1 VLLSGVGGDEL
12 FAGYRKHVAYQLAQH
27 YRMLPSPL
35 RRGVI
40 EPFVE
45 SLPTSRNRL
54 RDTVR
59 FAKKMARSA
68 SLPPRES
75 FLMNCIY
82 LDGFQKALLYSP
94 EIREGLNDSDPLR
107 YHHAH
112 FEKVRDADF
121 VDQML
126 YSDIKTFMVSLNLN
140 YADKMSMAS
149 SVEVRVP
156 FLDWQFAEW
165 VFANVPP
172 GLRLHGR
179 IYPST
184 KYILRHAFADL
195 LGEEVLRQPKAGFGA
210 PLDEWLR
217 EDLRE
222 MVDDLLSEE
231 SVRQSGYFDPKAVS
245 EMVWEYRNNKYS
257 WSMQI
262 WQLLTFELWMQ
273 VFLRHKAP
281 PVVERLPV
289 TA

>member
-1 VLLSGVGGDEL
+1 
-12 FAGYRKHVAYQLAQH
+12 
-27 YRMLPSPL
+27 M
-35 RRGVI
+35 
-40 EPFVE
+40 
-45 SLPTSRNRL
+45 
-54 RDTVR
+54 
-59 FAKKMARSA
+59 
-68 SLPPRES
+68 
-75 FLMNCIY
+75 Y
-82 LDGFQKALLYSP
+82 LDGFQKARLYSP
-94 EIREGLNDSDPLR
+94 EIREELDGSDPLR

-217 EDLRE
+217 EDLHE

-231 SVRQSGYFDPKAVS
+231 KVRSNGYFDPKAVS
-245 EMVWEYRNNKYS
+245 EMVREHREGKSN

-262 WQLLTFELWMQ
+262 WQLLTLELWTQ
-273 VFLRHKAP
+273 LFLTYKVP
-281 PVVERLPV
+281 PVVEQLPT

>member
-1 VLLSGVGGDEL
+1 
-12 FAGYRKHVAYQLAQH
+12 
-27 YRMLPSPL
+27 
-35 RRGVI
+35 
-40 EPFVE
+40 
-45 SLPTSRNRL
+45 
-54 RDTVR
+54 
-59 FAKKMARSA
+59 MARSA

-82 LDGFQKALLYSP
+82 LDGFQKAHLYAP
-94 EIREGLNDSDPLR
+94 DIRQELQGSDPLR

-165 VFANVPP
+165 VFASIPP
-172 GLRLHGR
+172 GLRLRGR

-184 KYILRHAFADL
+184 KYIFRQAFHDL

-210 PLDEWLR
+210 PVEEWLHG
-217 EDLRE
+217 DLRE
-222 MVDDLLSEE
+222 MVNDVLSED
-231 SVRQSGYFDPKAVS
+231 RIRRRGYFSPRAVV
-245 EMVWEYRNNKYS
+245 ETVRAYRNGTNN

-262 WQLLTFELWMQ
+262 WQLLTLELWMQ
-273 VFLRHKAP
+273 IFLERGYTSVAE
-281 PVVERLPV
+281 PVL
-289 TA
+289 AIS